1 MVAGPQL
8 STIIAEFEER
18 FGLDDGVEADGLHHE
33 QSHGYHKSFFE
44 DVYSLVA
51 TFNELRNPFLDRS
64 NDLVTMD
71 TQ

>member
-18 FGLDDGVEADGLHHE
+18 FGLNDKGEADGQHYE
-33 QSHGYHKSFFE
+33 QSHSYHKSFFE
-44 DVYSLVA
+44 GVYSLVA
-51 TFNELRNPFLDRS
+51 TFEELGNPFLDRS
-64 NDLVTMD
+64 NDLVTMN